1 MALITLR
8 DIHLAYGMASL
19 LDGAGLSLEPGE
31 RVAIAGRNGEGKSTL
46 LRILAGEVEP
56 DAGDITRRDGLTVA
70 WLTQELPPGIEGS
83 VFDVV
88 AEGLGESGRLLERF
102 HHLSQ
107 AAAGGD
113 PEALEKMGPVQAQL
127 DAIDGWS
134 LQNRV
139 ETTLSRLEL
148 DPEAEFATLSGGL
161 RRRVWL
167 ARELV
172 RDPDILLL
180 DEPTNHL
187 DVAAIR
193 WLEGFLTG
201 SRMTVVFIS
210 HDRQFMENVATR
222 ILELDRGQ
230 LYEHPPSIAAFRERQ
245 AERLEVEARQQAE
258 FDRKLAQE
266 EAWIRQGIKARRTRN
281 EGRVRALQQLRQKR
295 AERRERA
302 GQVRMQLSPEQ
313 RSGKRVIEAE
323 HASFGHSGKP
333 VLRDVNLLLQR
344 GDTLG
349 VIGPNGAGKTTLLR
363 SLLGDLPPL
372 AGTVKLG
379 TQLTIA
385 YFDQTRAHLDEQ
397 TTVQDAVGEGREQV
411 TVNGE
416 TRHVLSYLGD
426 FLFPPARARQPV
438 SALSGGERNRLLLA
452 KLFLRPANLLVLDEP
467 TNDLDVETLELLE
480 SLLIEYKGSA
490 IVVTHDRAFL
500 DNVATST
507 LVVPGDGSIEEF
519 VGGWSD
525 LPERVTRRLIEGDP
539 APDSGA
545 AADAASRATT
555 RTAPAPEPAV
565 AASASGSGSGKL
577 SYKDA
582 RELEALPG
590 RIEALETEQDS
601 INQALCDPETQR
613 DGERVRELQARLA
626 EVEQELEEAYQRWEE
641 LES

>member
-148 DPEAEFATLSGGL
+148 DPEAEFAALSGGL

-193 WLEGFLTG
+193 WLEAFLTG

-230 LYEHPPSIAAFRERQ
+230 LHEHPPSIAAFRERQ

-281 EGRVRALQQLRQKR
+281 EGRVRALQKLREKR

-323 HASFGHSGKP
+323 NASFGHAGKP

-363 SLLGDLPPL
+363 GLLGDLPPL
-372 AGTVKLG
+372 AGSVKLG

-539 APDSGA
+539 APDTGA
-545 AADAASRATT
+545 AARPV
-555 RTAPAPEPAV
+555 APAPEP
-565 AASASGSGSGKL
+565 STPSPTSGHTERPRKL

-590 RIEALETEQDS
+590 RIEALETEQDT

-613 DGERVRELQARLA
+613 DGERVRELQQRLT